1 MGLKPDWGRLMD
13 EFKDS
18 KTALVADVDCTT
30 EGKELCEKHKVG
42 GYPTIKYGDP
52 TDLKDYHE
60 GRDFETLKK
69 FAETNLGPTC
79 SPENPDLCNDENKAL
94 IEKYQA
100 MDLAE
105 LTKTIEDGEASL
117 KKIEDKTMKTV
128 NSWNEKIAAMEEELK
143 AATNKK
149 DDTVAAETTKLGLNI
164 ARKVSTHK
172 KKADDSTG
180 SKKKKKSKN
189 GKKEL

>member
-1 MGLKPDWGRLMD
+1 MG
-13 EFKDS
+13 
-18 KTALVADVDCTT
+18 
-30 EGKELCEKHKVG
+30 
-42 GYPTIKYGDP
+42 
-52 TDLKDYHE
+52 
-60 GRDFETLKK
+60 
-69 FAETNLGPTC
+69 
-79 SPENPDLCNDENKAL
+79 DLCNDENKAL
-94 IEKYQA
+94 IEKYQQ

-128 NSWNEKIAAMEEELK
+128 NSMNEKIEAMEEELK

-172 KKADDSTG
+172 KKADEST
-180 SKKKKKSKN
+180 SSKKKKKKSKK